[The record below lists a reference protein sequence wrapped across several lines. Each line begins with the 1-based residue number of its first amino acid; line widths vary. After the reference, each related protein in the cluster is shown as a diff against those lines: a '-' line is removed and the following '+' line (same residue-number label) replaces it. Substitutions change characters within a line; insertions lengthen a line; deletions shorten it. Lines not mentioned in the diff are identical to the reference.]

1 MNKIDSFDRMKGEN
15 KVNNF
20 SKLKE
25 VDMLPLSNDYV
36 FKRIFG
42 KGGNEKILKNLLEA
56 ILRIEIQKIEIKNPE
71 IPKETIDEKL
81 SILDIKAE
89 INDNTIIDI
98 ELQVGNT
105 TAIERRL
112 VVYNAKLIAG
122 EIKVS
127 EKYQKAKD
135 TIVICIMNDNVV
147 KRNAYLS
154 LAMLKYEKT
163 EEIRY
168 VDMKYEKEEEYLTDM
183 VKYYIIE
190 LPKFKK
196 KKPKVAD
203 LLEKWLYVIGGDRK
217 MMEECKKENE
227 EIKEAVE
234 QLTQMS
240 ADEYE
245 RELYEIRERSRLTYN
260 TEMYEARR
268 KGLEE
273 GIEKG
278 EKESKLKIAKKLL
291 ERKMSTQEIAE
302 ITGLKEEEIAEI
314 TGLKEEEIEKM
325 KDN

>member
-1 MNKIDSFDRMKGEN
+1 MNN
-15 KVNNF
+15 LN
-20 SKLKE
+20 KLKE

-42 KGGNEKILKNLLEA
+42 KGGNERILKSLLEA
-56 ILRIEIQKIEIKNPE
+56 ILKISIQKIEIKNPE
-71 IPKETIDEKL
+71 IPKETIEEKL

-89 INDNTIIDI
+89 INNNTMIDI

-105 TAIERRL
+105 TAIEKRL
-112 VVYNAKLIAG
+112 VVYNAKMIAG

-135 TIVICIMNDNVV
+135 TIVICIINDNVI

-168 VDMKYEKEEEYLTDM
+168 INMGYEKEEEYLTDM

-203 LLEKWLYVIGGDRK
+203 LLEKWLYVIGGDQK
-217 MMEECKKENE
+217 MMEEYKKENE
-227 EIKEAVE
+227 EIKEAIE
-234 QLTQMS
+234 QLKEMS

-268 KGLEE
+268 KGLVE
-273 GIEKG
+273 GEQQEK
-278 EKESKLKIAKKLL
+278 KRIAKKMK
-291 ERKMSTQEIAE
+291 EKGAE
-302 ITGLKEEEIAEI
+302 MEYIKEMTGLTEEEIKV
-314 TGLKEEEIEKM
+314 L
-325 KDN
+325 

>member
-1 MNKIDSFDRMKGEN
+1 M
-15 KVNNF
+15 NNF
-20 SKLKE
+20 KKQKE

-42 KGGNEKILKNLLEA
+42 KGGNEKILKSLLEA
-56 ILRIEIQKIEIKNPE
+56 ILKINIQKIEIKNPE

-89 INDNTIIDI
+89 INENTIIDI

-135 TIVICIMNDNVV
+135 TIVICIINDNVV

-168 VDMKYEKEEEYLTDM
+168 VNMGYGKEEEYLTDM

-273 GIEKG
+273 GKTE
-278 EKESKLKIAKKLL
+278 ERKEIAKKMK
-291 ERKMSTQEIAE
+291 EKGTDIAYIIE
-302 ITGLKEEEIAEI
+302 ITGLTEEEI
-314 TGLKEEEIEKM
+314 KEL
-325 KDN
+325 

>member
-1 MNKIDSFDRMKGEN
+1 M
-15 KVNNF
+15 NNF

-42 KGGNEKILKNLLEA
+42 KGGNEKILKSLLEA

-71 IPKETIDEKL
+71 IPKETINEKL

-105 TAIERRL
+105 TAIEKRL

-127 EKYQKAKD
+127 EEYKKAKD
-135 TIVICIMNDNVV
+135 TIVICIINDNVV

-168 VDMKYEKEEEYLTDM
+168 VNMGYEKEEEYLTDM

-234 QLTQMS
+234 QLRQMS

-260 TEMYEARR
+260 TEMNEARR

-278 EKESKLKIAKKLL
+278 EKESKSKIAKKLL
-291 ERKMSTQEIAE
+291 ERKMST
-302 ITGLKEEEIAEI
+302 KEIAEI
-314 TGLKEEEIEKM
+314 TGLKEEEIEKL
-325 KDN
+325 KDNQKIGYTN

>member
-1 MNKIDSFDRMKGEN
+1 MSNLN
-15 KVNNF
+15 
-20 SKLKE
+20 KLKE

-42 KGGNEKILKNLLEA
+42 KGGNERILKSLLEA
-56 ILRIEIQKIEIKNPE
+56 ILKINIQKIEVKNPE
-71 IPKETIDEKL
+71 IPKEAIDEKL

-89 INDNTIIDI
+89 INENTIIDV

-135 TIVICIMNDNVV
+135 TIVICIINDNVV

-168 VDMKYEKEEEYLTDM
+168 VNMGYEKEEKYLTDM

-190 LPKFKK
+190 LSKFKK

-268 KGLEE
+268 KGIEE
-273 GIEKG
+273 GKKQDR
-278 EKESKLKIAKKLL
+278 KEIAKKMK
-291 ERKMSTQEIAE
+291 EKGTDITYIIE
-302 ITGLKEEEIAEI
+302 ITGLTEEEI
-314 TGLKEEEIEKM
+314 KEL
-325 KDN
+325 

>member
-1 MNKIDSFDRMKGEN
+1 MSNLN
-15 KVNNF
+15 
-20 SKLKE
+20 KLKE

-42 KGGNEKILKNLLEA
+42 KGGNEKILKSLLEA
-56 ILRIEIQKIEIKNPE
+56 ILKINIQKIEVKNPE
-71 IPKETIDEKL
+71 IPKEAIDEKL

-89 INDNTIIDI
+89 INENTIIDV

-105 TAIERRL
+105 TALERRL

-135 TIVICIMNDNVV
+135 TIVICIINDNVV

-168 VDMKYEKEEEYLTDM
+168 VNIGYEKEEEYLTDM

-203 LLEKWLYVIGGDRK
+203 LLEKWLYVIGGDQK
-217 MMEECKKENE
+217 MMEEYKKENE
-227 EIKEAVE
+227 EIKEAIE
-234 QLTQMS
+234 QLKEMS

-268 KGLEE
+268 KGLVE
-273 GIEKG
+273 GEQQEK
-278 EKESKLKIAKKLL
+278 KRIAKKMK
-291 ERKMSTQEIAE
+291 EKGAE
-302 ITGLKEEEIAEI
+302 MEYIKEMTGLTEEEIKV
-314 TGLKEEEIEKM
+314 L
-325 KDN
+325 

>member
-1 MNKIDSFDRMKGEN
+1 MSNLD
-15 KVNNF
+15 
-20 SKLKE
+20 KLKE

-42 KGGNEKILKNLLEA
+42 KGGNEKILKSLLEA
-56 ILRIEIQKIEIKNPE
+56 ILKISIQKIEVKNPE
-71 IPKETIDEKL
+71 IPKEAIDEKL

-89 INDNTIIDI
+89 INENTIIDI

-105 TAIERRL
+105 TALEKRL

-135 TIVICIMNDNVV
+135 TIVICIINDNVV

-168 VDMKYEKEEEYLTDM
+168 VNMGYEREEQYLTDM

-245 RELYEIRERSRLTYN
+245 RELYEIRERSRLSYN

-268 KGLEE
+268 KGIEE
-273 GIEKG
+273 GK
-278 EKESKLKIAKKLL
+278 KEIAKKMK
-291 ERKMSTQEIAE
+291 EKGTDIAYIIE
-302 ITGLKEEEIAEI
+302 ITGLTKEEI
-314 TGLKEEEIEKM
+314 KEL
-325 KDN
+325 

>member
-1 MNKIDSFDRMKGEN
+1 M
-15 KVNNF
+15 
-20 SKLKE
+20 SKTKKQKE

-42 KGGNEKILKNLLEA
+42 KGGNEKILKSLLEA
-56 ILRIEIQKIEIKNPE
+56 ILKINIQKIEVKNPE

-81 SILDIKAE
+81 SILDIRAE
-89 INDNTIIDI
+89 INEDTVVDI
-98 ELQVGNT
+98 EMQVGNT

-127 EKYQKAKD
+127 EEYKKAKD
-135 TIVICIMNDNVV
+135 TIVICIINDNVV
-147 KRNAYLS
+147 KRNAYMS
-154 LAMLKYEKT
+154 LAKLRYEKT

-168 VDMKYEKEEEYLTDM
+168 VDMGYEKEEEYLTEM

-196 KKPKVAD
+196 KKPKIAD
-203 LLEKWLYVIGGDRK
+203 LLEKWLYVIGGDQK

-234 QLTQMS
+234 QLTKMS

-260 TEMYEARR
+260 TEINEARR
-268 KGLEE
+268 KGIEE
-273 GIEKG
+273 GKKYG
-278 EKESKLKIAKKLL
+278 EKRGEERSKKEIAKKM
-291 ERKMSTQEIAE
+291 KDKGAE
-302 ITGLKEEEIAEI
+302 IDFIKEVTGLTEEEIN
-314 TGLKEEEIEKM
+314 LL
-325 KDN
+325 

>member
-1 MNKIDSFDRMKGEN
+1 MNN
-15 KVNNF
+15 LN
-20 SKLKE
+20 KLKE

-42 KGGNEKILKNLLEA
+42 KGGNERILKSLLEA
-56 ILRIEIQKIEIKNPE
+56 ILKISIQKIEIKNPE
-71 IPKETIDEKL
+71 IPKETIEEKL

-89 INDNTIIDI
+89 INNNTMIDI

-105 TAIERRL
+105 TAIEKRL
-112 VVYNAKLIAG
+112 VVYNAKMIAG

-135 TIVICIMNDNVV
+135 TIVICIINDNVI

-168 VDMKYEKEEEYLTDM
+168 INMGYEKEDEYLTDM

-203 LLEKWLYVIGGDRK
+203 LLEKWLYVIGGDQK
-217 MMEECKKENE
+217 MMEKNKKENK

-268 KGLEE
+268 KGMEE
-273 GIEKG
+273 GEIKGKEEGKTEEK
-278 EKESKLKIAKKLL
+278 KKIAKKMK
-291 ERKMSTQEIAE
+291 EKGADIEYIIE
-302 ITGLKEEEIAEI
+302 ITGL
-314 TGLKEEEIEKM
+314 TEEEIEVL
-325 KDN
+325 

>member
-1 MNKIDSFDRMKGEN
+1 MSNLKKQ
-15 KVNNF
+15 
-20 SKLKE
+20 KE
-25 VDMLPLSNDYV
+25 VEMLPLSNDYV

-42 KGGNEKILKNLLEA
+42 KGGNEKILKSLLEA
-56 ILRIEIQKIEIKNPE
+56 ILKIHIQKIEIKNPE
-71 IPKETIDEKL
+71 IPKEAIDEKL

-89 INDNTIIDI
+89 INNNTMIDI

-127 EKYQKAKD
+127 EEYKKAKD
-135 TIVICIMNDNVV
+135 TIVICIINDNVV

-154 LAMLKYEKT
+154 LAMLKYEET

-168 VDMKYEKEEEYLTDM
+168 VNIGYEKEEEYLTNM

-203 LLEKWLYVIGGDRK
+203 LLEKWLYVIGGDQK
-217 MMEECKKENE
+217 MIEECKNENE
-227 EIKEAVE
+227 EIKEAIK
-234 QLTQMS
+234 QLKEMS

-260 TEMYEARR
+260 TEMNEARR
-268 KGLEE
+268 KGLAEGKAEGKAQGRAEGKAEE
-273 GIEKG
+273 K
-278 EKESKLKIAKKLL
+278 KEIAKKMKEKGLSIEL
-291 ERKMSTQEIAE
+291 IQEI
-302 ITGLKEEEIAEI
+302 TNLS
-314 TGLKEEEIEKM
+314 LEEIESL
-325 KDN
+325 

>member
-1 MNKIDSFDRMKGEN
+1 MSDAKRT
-15 KVNNF
+15 
-20 SKLKE
+20 KE

-42 KGGNEKILKNLLEA
+42 KGGNEKILKSLLEA
-56 ILRIEIQKIEIKNPE
+56 ILKINIQKIEIKNPE

-89 INDNTIIDI
+89 INENSIIDI

-105 TAIERRL
+105 TAIEKRL

-127 EKYQKAKD
+127 EQYQKAKD
-135 TIVICIMNDNVV
+135 TIVICILNDNVV

-154 LAMLKYEKT
+154 LAMLKYEEI

-168 VDMKYEKEEEYLTDM
+168 VDMGYKKEEEYLTDM

-190 LPKFKK
+190 LPKFKR

-203 LLEKWLYVIGGDRK
+203 LLEKWLYVIGGDTK

-227 EIKEAVE
+227 EIKEAVK
-234 QLTQMS
+234 QLKEMS

-260 TEMYEARR
+260 TEINEARR
-268 KGLEE
+268 KGMEE
-273 GIEKG
+273 GKIKG
-278 EKESKLKIAKKLL
+278 KAEGKTYNIPINVDTIKEGYPILCA
-291 ERKMSTQEIAE
+291 
-302 ITGLKEEEIAEI
+302 
-314 TGLKEEEIEKM
+314 
-325 KDN
+325 

>member
-1 MNKIDSFDRMKGEN
+1 MSNLN
-15 KVNNF
+15 
-20 SKLKE
+20 KLKE

-42 KGGNEKILKNLLEA
+42 KGGNEKILESLLEA
-56 ILRIEIQKIEIKNPE
+56 ILKINIQKIEVKNPE
-71 IPKETIDEKL
+71 IPKEAIDEKL

-89 INDNTIIDI
+89 INENTIIDV

-105 TAIERRL
+105 TALERRL

-135 TIVICIMNDNVV
+135 TIVICIINDNVV

-168 VDMKYEKEEEYLTDM
+168 VNMGYGKEEEYLTDM

-268 KGLEE
+268 KGIEE
-273 GIEKG
+273 GKKQDR
-278 EKESKLKIAKKLL
+278 KEIAKKMK
-291 ERKMSTQEIAE
+291 EKGTDITYIIE
-302 ITGLKEEEIAEI
+302 ITGLTEEEI
-314 TGLKEEEIEKM
+314 KEL
-325 KDN
+325 

>member
-1 MNKIDSFDRMKGEN
+1 MSNLD
-15 KVNNF
+15 
-20 SKLKE
+20 KLKE

-42 KGGNEKILKNLLEA
+42 KGGNEKILKSLLEA
-56 ILRIEIQKIEIKNPE
+56 ILKISIQKIEVKNPE
-71 IPKETIDEKL
+71 IPKEAIDEKL

-89 INDNTIIDI
+89 INENTIIDI

-105 TAIERRL
+105 TALEKRL

-127 EKYQKAKD
+127 EKYQTAKD
-135 TIVICIMNDNVV
+135 TIVICIINDNVV
-147 KRNAYLS
+147 ERNAYLS

-168 VDMKYEKEEEYLTDM
+168 VNMGYEKEEEYLTEM

-196 KKPKVAD
+196 KKPKIAD
-203 LLEKWLYVIGGDRK
+203 LLEKWLYVIGGDQK

-234 QLTQMS
+234 QLTKMS

-260 TEMYEARR
+260 TEINEARR
-268 KGLEE
+268 E
-273 GIEKG
+273 G
-278 EKESKLKIAKKLL
+278 EKRGEKRSKKEIAKKM
-291 ERKMSTQEIAE
+291 KDKGAE
-302 ITGLKEEEIAEI
+302 IDFIKEVTGLTEEEIN
-314 TGLKEEEIEKM
+314 LL
-325 KDN
+325 

>member
-1 MNKIDSFDRMKGEN
+1 MSNLN
-15 KVNNF
+15 
-20 SKLKE
+20 KLKE

-42 KGGNEKILKNLLEA
+42 KGGNERILKSLLEA
-56 ILRIEIQKIEIKNPE
+56 ILKISIQKIEIKNPE

-234 QLTQMS
+234 QLKEMS

-273 GIEKG
+273 GKTE
-278 EKESKLKIAKKLL
+278 ERKEIAKKMK
-291 ERKMSTQEIAE
+291 EKGTDITYIIET
-302 ITGLKEEEIAEI
+302 TGLTEEEIKA
-314 TGLKEEEIEKM
+314 L
-325 KDN
+325 

>member
-1 MNKIDSFDRMKGEN
+1 MSNLN
-15 KVNNF
+15 
-20 SKLKE
+20 KLKE

-42 KGGNEKILKNLLEA
+42 KGGNERILKSLLEA
-56 ILRIEIQKIEIKNPE
+56 ILKISIQKIEVKNPE
-71 IPKETIDEKL
+71 IPKEAIDEKL

-105 TAIERRL
+105 TALERRL

-135 TIVICIMNDNVV
+135 TIVICIINDNVV

-168 VDMKYEKEEEYLTDM
+168 VNMGYGKEEEYLTDM

-273 GIEKG
+273 GIEEGKKQDR
-278 EKESKLKIAKKLL
+278 KEIAKKMK
-291 ERKMSTQEIAE
+291 EKGTDITYIIE
-302 ITGLKEEEIAEI
+302 ITGLTEEEIKA
-314 TGLKEEEIEKM
+314 L
-325 KDN
+325 

>member
-1 MNKIDSFDRMKGEN
+1 MNN
-15 KVNNF
+15 
-20 SKLKE
+20 LKE
-25 VDMLPLSNDYV
+25 SKEVEMLPLSNDYV

-42 KGGNEKILKNLLEA
+42 KGGNEKILKSLLEA
-56 ILRIEIQKIEIKNPE
+56 ILKINIQKIEIKNPE
-71 IPKETIDEKL
+71 IPKESIEEKL

-89 INDNTIIDI
+89 INENTIIDI

-127 EKYQKAKD
+127 EKYQTAKD
-135 TIVICIMNDNVV
+135 TIVICIINDNVI

-168 VDMKYEKEEEYLTDM
+168 VNMEYEKEEEYLTDM

-190 LPKFKK
+190 LPKFKT

-203 LLEKWLYVIGGDRK
+203 LLEKWLYVIGGDQK
-217 MMEECKKENE
+217 MMEEYKKENE
-227 EIKEAVE
+227 EIKEAVK
-234 QLTQMS
+234 QLKEMS

-268 KGLEE
+268 KGVEEGKKIGEKRGEKRGEQKEKREIAKKMKEE
-273 GIEKG
+273 GIDIQVIQRITE
-278 EKESKLKIAKKLL
+278 LTKK
-291 ERKMSTQEIAE
+291 
-302 ITGLKEEEIAEI
+302 
-314 TGLKEEEIEKM
+314 EIE
-325 KDN
+325 NI

>member
-1 MNKIDSFDRMKGEN
+1 M
-15 KVNNF
+15 NNF

-42 KGGNEKILKNLLEA
+42 KGGNEKILKSLLEA

-112 VVYNAKLIAG
+112 IVYNAKLIAG

-135 TIVICIMNDNVV
+135 TIVICIINDNVV

-154 LAMLKYEKT
+154 LAMLKYEET

-168 VDMKYEKEEEYLTDM
+168 VNMEYEKEEEYLTEM

-268 KGLEE
+268 KGMEE
-273 GIEKG
+273 GKIKGKAEGKTEEK
-278 EKESKLKIAKKLL
+278 KKIAKK
-291 ERKMSTQEIAE
+291 M
-302 ITGLKEEEIAEI
+302 KEEGLDIELIKKI
-314 TGLKEEEIEKM
+314 TNLTEEQI
-325 KDN
+325 NLL

>member
-1 MNKIDSFDRMKGEN
+1 MSNLN
-15 KVNNF
+15 
-20 SKLKE
+20 KLKE

-42 KGGNEKILKNLLEA
+42 KGGNERILKSLLEA
-56 ILRIEIQKIEIKNPE
+56 ILKISIQKIEVKNPE
-71 IPKETIDEKL
+71 IPKEAIDEKL

-89 INDNTIIDI
+89 INENTIIDV

-105 TAIERRL
+105 TALERRL

-135 TIVICIMNDNVV
+135 TIVICIINDNVV
-147 KRNAYLS
+147 RRNAYLS

-168 VDMKYEKEEEYLTDM
+168 VNMGYGKEEEYLTDM

-273 GIEKG
+273 GKTE
-278 EKESKLKIAKKLL
+278 ERKEIAKKMK
-291 ERKMSTQEIAE
+291 EKGTDITYIIE
-302 ITGLKEEEIAEI
+302 ITGLTEEEIKA
-314 TGLKEEEIEKM
+314 L
-325 KDN
+325 

>member
-1 MNKIDSFDRMKGEN
+1 MSNLKKQ
-15 KVNNF
+15 
-20 SKLKE
+20 KE
-25 VDMLPLSNDYV
+25 VEMLPLSNDYV

-42 KGGNEKILKNLLEA
+42 KGGNEKILKSLLEA
-56 ILRIEIQKIEIKNPE
+56 ILKIHIQKIEIKNPE
-71 IPKETIDEKL
+71 IPKEAIDEKL

-89 INDNTIIDI
+89 INNNTMIDI

-127 EKYQKAKD
+127 EEYKKAKD
-135 TIVICIMNDNVV
+135 TIVICIINDNVV

-154 LAMLKYEKT
+154 LAMLKYEET

-168 VDMKYEKEEEYLTDM
+168 VNIGYEKEEEYLTNM

-203 LLEKWLYVIGGDRK
+203 LLEKWLYVIGGDQK
-217 MMEECKKENE
+217 MIEECKNENE
-227 EIKEAVE
+227 EIKEAIK
-234 QLTQMS
+234 QLKEMS

-260 TEMYEARR
+260 TEMNEARR
-268 KGLEE
+268 KGLAEGKAEGKAQGRAQGRAEGKAEE
-273 GIEKG
+273 K
-278 EKESKLKIAKKLL
+278 KEIAKKMKEKGLSIEL
-291 ERKMSTQEIAE
+291 IQEI
-302 ITGLKEEEIAEI
+302 TNLS
-314 TGLKEEEIEKM
+314 LEEIESL
-325 KDN
+325 

>member
-1 MNKIDSFDRMKGEN
+1 MSNLN
-15 KVNNF
+15 
-20 SKLKE
+20 KLKE

-42 KGGNEKILKNLLEA
+42 KGGNERILKSLLEA
-56 ILRIEIQKIEIKNPE
+56 ILKISIQKIEIKNPE

-135 TIVICIMNDNVV
+135 TIVICIINDNVI

-154 LAMLKYEKT
+154 LAMLKYEET

-168 VDMKYEKEEEYLTDM
+168 VNMGYEKEEKYLTDM

-190 LPKFKK
+190 LLKFKK

-273 GIEKG
+273 GKAE
-278 EKESKLKIAKKLL
+278 ERKEIAKKMK
-291 ERKMSTQEIAE
+291 EKGADIKYIIE
-302 ITGLKEEEIAEI
+302 ITDLTEEEIKA
-314 TGLKEEEIEKM
+314 L
-325 KDN
+325 